1 VNIYHPTVQ
10 GNGLNAF
17 AQQLPAQKRI
27 APSHDAFRARAQDR
41 APALGIGPLNNGGGG
56 VCMPIYDSAGVQKAP
71 YCHHYS
77 TNSN

>member
-1 VNIYHPTVQ
+1 
-10 GNGLNAF
+10 
-17 AQQLPAQKRI
+17 
-27 APSHDAFRARAQDR
+27 
-41 APALGIGPLNNGGGG
+41 